1 MIRSSDRNL
10 QCTAPLAIQ
19 SIRCACLIL
28 ALGIACIS
36 LAIGARGQ
44 ESGRSR
50 YKPKLPTQ
58 SPPLRVEV
66 IDGVRFRDIET
77 GTVYRLFGIDACA
90 PAQTAMLGR
99 QPWPC
104 GTAAA
109 AWLVNATLNKWLTC
123 APIRE
128 DASEQVVR
136 CATASYHDLSAAMLK
151 EGLAVVAPA
160 VDGDP
165 VIRSY
170 AAAEAQS
177 RKAFRGLWSSAF
189 QMPWDWRAEHGDS
202 LKAGNSGKPAQ

>member
-10 QCTAPLAIQ
+10 QSTAPLAL
-19 SIRCACLIL
+19 RACLIL

-36 LAIGARGQ
+36 LATGAGGQ
-44 ESGRSR
+44 EPGRSR
-50 YKPKLPTQ
+50 YKPKLLAQ
-58 SPPLRVEV
+58 APPLRVEV
-66 IDGVRFRDIET
+66 IDGVRVRDIET
-77 GTVYRLFGIDACA
+77 GMTYRLFGIDACA

-104 GTAAA
+104 GTAAV

-128 DASEQVVR
+128 DASEQVAR
-136 CATASYHDLSAAMLK
+136 CASANYPDLSAAMLK
-151 EGLAVVAPA
+151 AGLAVVAPA
-160 VDGDP
+160 ADGDP
-165 VIRSY
+165 VIGGY
-170 AAAEAQS
+170 AAAEAEA

-202 LKAGNSGKPAQ
+202 RNPANSGKAAR